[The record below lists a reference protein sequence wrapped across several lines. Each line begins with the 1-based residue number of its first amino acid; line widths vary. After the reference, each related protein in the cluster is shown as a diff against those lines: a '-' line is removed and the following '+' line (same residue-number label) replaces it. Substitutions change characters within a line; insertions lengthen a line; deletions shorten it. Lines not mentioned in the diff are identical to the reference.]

1 MHLCYFGVFIVI
13 CHAQLTQ
20 AIAQCVRPT
29 YSEYGHHLSGHVITT
44 SKTFSI
50 TECVMFC
57 LNESRCKSLNFRLKD
72 KSCDLNSANKRTHPR
87 DFGPKEGS
95 VYMNKDDEFKSCSEI
110 LKKLPHAE
118 SDYYW
123 ITIGNR
129 DAQVYCDMEKHGGG
143 WTLAVSISSK
153 NNDHLQ
159 NAANNCLNSVLCV
172 PFTHKNQGRKLSDSD
187 IHEVA
192 KEEGTFRVDVLQS
205 DGTFLHTV
213 FYRIPSGQNKFNS
226 TCHQGNCPRIIISHS
241 YPNGWESSSCTG
253 IEKGYLIAPSDYW
266 VFDGHDNS
274 ECGGQ
279 QWSSSQYGNRKR
291 ALYGY
296 TIGGNR
302 GIYNNYAG
310 MMYVK

>member
-1 MHLCYFGVFIVI
+1 MVLCYFGVLIVI

-20 AIAQCVRPT
+20 AIAQCGRPT

-44 SKTFSI
+44 SKTSSI

-72 KSCDLNSANKRTHPR
+72 KSCDLNAADKRTHPR

-95 VYMNKDDEFKSCSEI
+95 VYMNMDDEFKSCSEI
-110 LKKLPHAE
+110 LKKLPGAE
-118 SDYYW
+118 SGYYW

-129 DAQVYCDMEKHGGG
+129 DAQVYCDLEKHE
-143 WTLAVSISSK
+143 TLPTSNFLSIKS
-153 NNDHLQ
+153 
-159 NAANNCLNSVLCV
+159 CV
-172 PFTHKNQGRKLSDSD
+172 PFTHKSQGRKLSDSD

-253 IEKGYLIAPSDYW
+253 IEKGYLIVPNNYW
-266 VFDGHDNS
+266 VFDGHDNG

-279 QWSSSQYGNRKR
+279 YWSSSQYDLRQVKR
-291 ALYGY
+291 ALHGY
-296 TIGGNR
+296 PCPEIPSADTFGINR
-302 GIYNNYAG
+302 NS
-310 MMYVK
+310 VQECCT